1 MHEGPQG
8 IAPRFGNTQPL
19 LEGMVLSNE
28 PGYGEAGP
36 PLSRILKNLRN
47 LSPLRYYEPGQFGV
61 RLENLL
67 VVVPA
72 RAAPAAGFSSLL
84 GGKRFLRFERLT
96 HIPFDKKCVDAALL
110 RADELDW
117 LDQYHADVARQPAAR
132 PAASEDAAALA
143 WLERARADR
152 ARRAR
157 RAPSAPTSSRP
168 RRIER
173 PAARPPPAL

>member
-1 MHEGPQG
+1 M
-8 IAPRFGNTQPL
+8 
-19 LEGMVLSNE
+19 
-28 PGYGEAGP
+28 
-36 PLSRILKNLRN
+36 
-47 LSPLRYYEPGQFGV
+47 

-117 LDQYHADVARQPAAR
+117 LDQYHADVWARVSPLLR
-132 PAASEDAAALA
+132 PGGASEDAAALA
-143 WLERARADR
+143 WLSARARRSSAARARA

-157 RAPSAPTSSRP
+157 RQL
-168 RRIER
+168 
-173 PAARPPPAL
+173 AASH

>member
-1 MHEGPQG
+1 M
-8 IAPRFGNTQPL
+8 
-19 LEGMVLSNE
+19 
-28 PGYGEAGP
+28 
-36 PLSRILKNLRN
+36 
-47 LSPLRYYEPGQFGV
+47 

-117 LDQYHADVARQPAAR
+117 LDHYHADVWALVSPLLR
-132 PAASEDAAALA
+132 PGGASEDAAALA
-143 WLERARADR
+143 WLERACAPIERGARAPPRAERAD
-152 ARRAR
+152 
-157 RAPSAPTSSRP
+157 
-168 RRIER
+168 EL
-173 PAARPPPAL
+173 AAASH